1 MPQAAQPA
9 YNATRFWAY
18 KRAAEEFLTGD
29 MYDAHQLAQM
39 LHDLQWPEVSRAFSF
54 AIYKAATK
62 GTLRPDLQAEFA
74 NLVAYVAFLAF
85 GSTER
90 RVAQPWFLKNWDS
103 FFVSCINGLVNL
115 HDYRHAGDDDARR
128 ERTLR
133 RAFEGVLALAGGA
146 KRYMSLDRVAR
157 SSAVHA
163 LLVAAGHGERSFLW
177 NGFVSSGGRSEA
189 VPPRFRVEAQ
199 RPMTMAHVVLMDV
212 IADAVLA
219 TDDHD
224 VTTWERAFGHYAGAA
239 RWRAFSDRGA
249 RFCAGRGSTTMHS
262 ALHLEHCVKQA
273 FASAISAAEAAAV
286 SGATLEGTAR
296 AGRKRK
302 RATEGAAT
310 VETATAR
317 SLVEWEEQAAADAM
331 AVAVADAPLN
341 PAHAWL
347 SPPRPPRAPPPPLSA
362 RALARAPRTPHNLAR
377 ASHSE
382 TGKGR
387 L

>member
-9 YNATRFWAY
+9 YNSTRFWAY

-29 MYDAHQLAQM
+29 MHDTHQLAQM

-62 GTLRPDLQAEFA
+62 GTLRSDLQAEFA

-90 RVAQPWFLKNWDS
+90 RVAQPWFLKNWDR
-103 FFVSCINGLVNL
+103 FFISCINGLVNL

-177 NGFVSSGGRSEA
+177 NGFVSLGGRFEA

-224 VTTWERAFGHYAGAA
+224 VATWERAFGHYAGAA
-239 RWRAFSDRGA
+239 RWRAFADRCA
-249 RFCAGRGSTTMHS
+249 RFCARRGSETMHS
-262 ALHLEHCVKQA
+262 ALQLEHCVKQA

-286 SGATLEGTAR
+286 SGATLEGAAR
-296 AGRKRK
+296 VVRKRK

-310 VETATAR
+310 VEAATEA
-317 SLVEWEEQAAADAM
+317 SLVEWEERAAVDAM

-347 SPPRPPRAPPPPLSA
+347 SPPRPPPPSPLSA
-362 RALARAPRTPHNLAR
+362 RESARTPRPAQFGAHLA
-377 ASHSE
+377 
-382 TGKGR
+382 G
-387 L
+387 